1 MELYNNDCS
10 NQSTI
15 VHVIDIAGNVLR
27 VSTPP
32 NFVKRKE
39 YEETLGFLNQSS
51 SSLVNINADVS
62 PNTHIG

>member
-15 VHVIDIAGNVLR
+15 VHVIDIAGNVL
-27 VSTPP
+27 
-32 NFVKRKE
+32 
-39 YEETLGFLNQSS
+39 LINQSS